1 MSFFDY
7 FNPTSWGITQEA
19 YNDWWSHQ
27 LSTTLHGFIPRFIAS
42 VSLGLAVFASFTR
55 KLNRNTVIL
64 LFLLA
69 LAVTYYG
76 TFWDLFSK

>member
-7 FNPTSWGITQEA
+7 FNPTTWGVPPEA
-19 YNDWWSHQ
+19 YNAWWSHQ
-27 LSTTLHGFIPRFIAS
+27 LSTTLQGFIPRFVAS

-55 KLNRNTVIL
+55 KLNRHTIIL

-69 LAVTYYG
+69 LVVTYYG
-76 TFWDLFSK
+76 TFGELLK

>member
-7 FNPTSWGITQEA
+7 FNPGAWGTTQEA
-19 YNDWWSHQ
+19 YNAWWSHQ
-27 LSTTLHGFIPRFIAS
+27 LTTTLQGFIPRFVAS

-55 KLNRNTVIL
+55 KLSRHTVIL

-69 LAVTYYG
+69 LVVTYYG
-76 TFWDLFSK
+76 TFLDLLK